1 MMRFIIYA
9 FFLLLSIGLLS
20 SCRSAKPAKFLM
32 LTADSIKY
40 WNLTDGKFG
49 IAYKKN
55 HSFVEYDGKGMIY
68 TDCIS
73 YKYFDIYHD
82 SIRYFYGGRE
92 GIKTRDKLYYNADRI
107 IKLTEDTLVLAS
119 CGKDARQRVF
129 EKSKNQNIVLTV
141 RPEERWGF
149 KYPKLRKDINVDSIF
164 SSLYTSVPKIAAPEQ
179 FSAQAY
185 MLIGKDGDVA
195 NIDLKD
201 CYPPRNEYPIF
212 FDMLMSK
219 IRLLKFVPA
228 RIEQDGKISET
239 FEFNVAL
246 PISSKKKES
255 R

>member
-1 MMRFIIYA
+1 M
-9 FFLLLSIGLLS
+9 
-20 SCRSAKPAKFLM
+20 
-32 LTADSIKY
+32 
-40 WNLTDGKFG
+40 
-49 IAYKKN
+49 
-55 HSFVEYDGKGMIY
+55 
-68 TDCIS
+68 
-73 YKYFDIYHD
+73 
-82 SIRYFYGGRE
+82 
-92 GIKTRDKLYYNADRI
+92 
-107 IKLTEDTLVLAS
+107 VLAS

>member
-1 MMRFIIYA
+1 
-9 FFLLLSIGLLS
+9 
-20 SCRSAKPAKFLM
+20 
-32 LTADSIKY
+32 
-40 WNLTDGKFG
+40 
-49 IAYKKN
+49 
-55 HSFVEYDGKGMIY
+55 
-68 TDCIS
+68 
-73 YKYFDIYHD
+73 
-82 SIRYFYGGRE
+82 
-92 GIKTRDKLYYNADRI
+92 
-107 IKLTEDTLVLAS
+107 
-119 CGKDARQRVF
+119 
-129 EKSKNQNIVLTV
+129 
-141 RPEERWGF
+141 
-149 KYPKLRKDINVDSIF
+149 
-164 SSLYTSVPKIAAPEQ
+164 
-179 FSAQAY
+179 